1 MDKLLNLI
9 GLAKKAGK
17 LEVGEEPVGAAA
29 RSKHARLILIAS
41 DAAEN
46 TRRRAK
52 HFGDAG
58 ECICLEI
65 PATKEALG
73 KALGRTS
80 CALLALTDIGF
91 AEAIAKKLAE
101 SDEAHYGEAAKRLSV
116 KAARAAERR
125 AELKQ
130 HEKNL
135 RAGKKKPRKEEPA
148 QPEEIQPAAQPEETQ
163 KDEQSAEPAAE
174 EKEIDTKNE
183 NIKLVISGGDE
194 EPVQTE
200 KTKDEAPAEAETEKE
215 TVVVNE
221 KEKKDAKEQKPVKKE
236 EAPAEIGVTV
246 YGPDVAKVVPG
257 KVYTFS
263 AEVSCAVEGYDIVWS
278 VYCSDETVKASI
290 VDGELYVTEN
300 PTGEDQVLRIR
311 ARYKDADGKTKLA
324 HTLNNTVVA
333 PPRMLIAFV
342 ENHLQADGS
351 VTIPA
356 VLQPYMGGKK
366 VITPNK

>member
-58 ECICLEI
+58 ECICIEI

-135 RAGKKKPRKEEPA
+135 RRQEK
-148 QPEEIQPAAQPEETQ
+148 AAQGGTR
-163 KDEQSAEPAAE
+163 PARARSKRKAQRRE
-174 EKEIDTKNE
+174 R
-183 NIKLVISGGDE
+183 
-194 EPVQTE
+194 
-200 KTKDEAPAEAETEKE
+200 
-215 TVVVNE
+215 
-221 KEKKDAKEQKPVKKE
+221 
-236 EAPAEIGVTV
+236 
-246 YGPDVAKVVPG
+246 Y
-257 KVYTFS
+257 
-263 AEVSCAVEGYDIVWS
+263 
-278 VYCSDETVKASI
+278 KASQ
-290 VDGELYVTEN
+290 GRCEARAH
-300 PTGEDQVLRIR
+300 PRR
-311 ARYKDADGKTKLA
+311 ARKGAPRRGKAARGKALCPR
-324 HTLNNTVVA
+324 
-333 PPRMLIAFV
+333 PPCEEGQGQRQ
-342 ENHLQADGS
+342 ERQ
-351 VTIPA
+351 
-356 VLQPYMGGKK
+356 
-366 VITPNK
+366 

>member
-80 CALLALTDIGF
+80 CALLALTDIG
-91 AEAIAKKLAE
+91 
-101 SDEAHYGEAAKRLSV
+101 SV

-135 RAGKKKPRKEEPA
+135 RAGKKKPRKEESA
-148 QPEEIQPAAQPEETQ
+148 QPAPAAKE
-163 KDEQSAEPAAE
+163 KRSAASDTKRPKGAVKHGRTRAEREKAHRAAE
-174 EKEIDTKNE
+174 K
-183 NIKLVISGGDE
+183 
-194 EPVQTE
+194 QR
-200 KTKDEAPAEAETEKE
+200 A
-215 TVVVNE
+215 
-221 KEKKDAKEQKPVKKE
+221 AKRFAHARPVKK
-236 EAPAEIGVTV
+236 
-246 YGPDVAKVVPG
+246 G
-257 KVYTFS
+257 K
-263 AEVSCAVEGYDIVWS
+263 
-278 VYCSDETVKASI
+278 
-290 VDGELYVTEN
+290 
-300 PTGEDQVLRIR
+300 
-311 ARYKDADGKTKLA
+311 
-324 HTLNNTVVA
+324 
-333 PPRMLIAFV
+333 
-342 ENHLQADGS
+342 GS
-351 VTIPA
+351 V
-356 VLQPYMGGKK
+356 KK
-366 VITPNK
+366 DSKQRSQHTEVQ

>member
-29 RSKHARLILIAS
+29 RSKNARLILIAS

-65 PATKEALG
+65 PSTKEALG

-148 QPEEIQPAAQPEETQ
+148 QPAPAA
-163 KDEQSAEPAAE
+163 K
-174 EKEIDTKNE
+174 
-183 NIKLVISGGDE
+183 
-194 EPVQTE
+194 
-200 KTKDEAPAEAETEKE
+200 
-215 TVVVNE
+215 
-221 KEKKDAKEQKPVKKE
+221 
-236 EAPAEIGVTV
+236 
-246 YGPDVAKVVPG
+246 
-257 KVYTFS
+257 
-263 AEVSCAVEGYDIVWS
+263 
-278 VYCSDETVKASI
+278 
-290 VDGELYVTEN
+290 
-300 PTGEDQVLRIR
+300 
-311 ARYKDADGKTKLA
+311 
-324 HTLNNTVVA
+324 
-333 PPRMLIAFV
+333 
-342 ENHLQADGS
+342 
-351 VTIPA
+351 
-356 VLQPYMGGKK
+356 
-366 VITPNK
+366 

>member
-1 MDKLLNLI
+1 VDKLLNLI

-58 ECICLEI
+58 ECICIEI
-65 PATKEALG
+65 PEALG

-125 AELKQ
+125 AEFKQ

-148 QPEEIQPAAQPEETQ
+148 QPAPAAKE
-163 KDEQSAEPAAE
+163 KRSAASDTKRPKGAVKHGRTRAEREKAHRAAE
-174 EKEIDTKNE
+174 K
-183 NIKLVISGGDE
+183 
-194 EPVQTE
+194 QR
-200 KTKDEAPAEAETEKE
+200 A
-215 TVVVNE
+215 
-221 KEKKDAKEQKPVKKE
+221 AKRFAHARPVKK
-236 EAPAEIGVTV
+236 
-246 YGPDVAKVVPG
+246 G
-257 KVYTFS
+257 K
-263 AEVSCAVEGYDIVWS
+263 
-278 VYCSDETVKASI
+278 
-290 VDGELYVTEN
+290 
-300 PTGEDQVLRIR
+300 
-311 ARYKDADGKTKLA
+311 
-324 HTLNNTVVA
+324 
-333 PPRMLIAFV
+333 
-342 ENHLQADGS
+342 GS
-351 VTIPA
+351 V
-356 VLQPYMGGKK
+356 KK
-366 VITPNK
+366 DSKQRSQHTEVQ